1 MGLEEAGNRL
11 CLQTSEPLEWT
22 LGTQTGKEP
31 QARGLCVCVRTDT
44 RRRIHRA
51 LPH

>member
-1 MGLEEAGNRL
+1 MGLEEAGNCL

-22 LGTQTGKEP
+22 PGTQAGRDLKH
-31 QARGLCVCVRTDT
+31 AASVCVRADT
-44 RRRIHRA
+44 RRRLPRA